1 MRKITS
7 EAVKNFLNSIE
18 FKKDNTKV
26 EVLENVTILKLYN
39 NSIAFKYND
48 PEKTL
53 SISTC
58 GWITNTTKDRLNGIP
73 GVNLS
78 TKKGILY
85 LNGSEWDG
93 KLIDVK

>member
-1 MRKITS
+1 MKKITK
-7 EAVKNFLNSIE
+7 EAVKNFLNAIE

-26 EVLENVTILKLYN
+26 EVLQNVTILKLFN

-48 PEKTL
+48 PEQTL
-53 SISTC
+53 SITTC
-58 GWITNTTKDRLNGIP
+58 GWITTTTKERLNGIP

-85 LNGSEWDG
+85 LNGSAWDG
-93 KLIDVK
+93 KIIDVK